1 MLSCEPI
8 MILMEDLAV
17 IDGIIE
23 KQYNDSKKDI
33 FSRECRREL
42 IAERKAVIHKI
53 FSEWREGQRKSPK
66 NKE

>member
-53 FSEWREGQRKSPK
+53 FSEWQEGQRKSPK
-66 NKE
+66 SKE

>member
-1 MLSCEPI
+1 MLTCEPI

-23 KQYNDSKKDI
+23 KRHNGSDKDI

-53 FSEWREGQRKSPK
+53 LSEWQAGQQVSQK
-66 NKE
+66 NLE

>member
-33 FSRECRREL
+33 LVVSA
-42 IAERKAVIHKI
+42 AE
-53 FSEWREGQRKSPK
+53 S
-66 NKE
+66 

>member
-42 IAERKAVIHKI
+42 IAERKEVID
-53 FSEWREGQRKSPK
+53 
-66 NKE
+66 